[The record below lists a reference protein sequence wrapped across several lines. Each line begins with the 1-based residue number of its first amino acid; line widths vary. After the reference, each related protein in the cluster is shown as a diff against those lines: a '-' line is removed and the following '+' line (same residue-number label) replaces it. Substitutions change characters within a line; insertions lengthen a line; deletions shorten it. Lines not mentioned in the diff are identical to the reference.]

1 MNSYKGASKIPGNGI
16 PASGMSGRVVNS
28 EEGMSNP
35 GNALPRKKS
44 GGKGNLQD
52 FRSVAAGKMMR

>member
-1 MNSYKGASKIPGNGI
+1 MNSYKGATRIPGNGVS
-16 PASGMSGRVVNS
+16 ASGMSGRVVNN
-28 EEGMSNP
+28 EEGMPNP

-44 GGKGNLQD
+44 GGKGNRQD